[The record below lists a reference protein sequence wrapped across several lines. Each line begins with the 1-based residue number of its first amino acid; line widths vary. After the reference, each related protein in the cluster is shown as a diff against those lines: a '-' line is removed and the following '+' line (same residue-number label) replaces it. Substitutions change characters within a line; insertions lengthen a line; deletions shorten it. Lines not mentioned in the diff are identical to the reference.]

1 MTIAE
6 AKALLLPLFKM
17 GYVNNIVSFKA
28 DGESFVCYHY
38 TCPFDKV
45 GSMLLPATWTTG
57 KNSVDTSTATAAT
70 TISIETVLN
79 KVLLNFFL

>member
-17 GYVNNIVSFKA
+17 GYVDNIVSFKA
-28 DGESFVCYHY
+28 DGESFVCYRY

-45 GSMLLPATWTTG
+45 EDDFVRFVYTEAVF
-57 KNSVDTSTATAAT
+57 KVFENHAKSVVVGMQDDV
-70 TISIETVLN
+70 TIIL
-79 KVLLNFFL
+79 

>member
-45 GSMLLPATWTTG
+45 EDDFVRFVYTEAVF
-57 KNSVDTSTATAAT
+57 KVFENHAKSVVVGMQDDV
-70 TISIETVLN
+70 TIIL
-79 KVLLNFFL
+79 

>member
-45 GSMLLPATWTTG
+45 EDDFVRFVYTEAVFKVF
-57 KNSVDTSTATAAT
+57 KNHAKSVVVGMQDDV
-70 TISIETVLN
+70 TIIL
-79 KVLLNFFL
+79 